1 MAPPRRARAAHPR
14 ARTAPATRPAE
25 GTPAPA
31 QAAADRAAA
40 ARWAATLSGDPNT
53 VILDTETTSRAE
65 RGRVV
70 DLAVTD
76 TAGRALLHTRIN
88 PGPGVVIDPEAAAV
102 HGLTAAQLADASP
115 FADVADALTLAVA
128 GRRVICWNSP
138 FDRRVL
144 VGEYARLHGDDEAAE
159 AWATR
164 AQWECAMRRHA
175 AWHGTWCPDRAAWK
189 WHRLSAVGA
198 GDHTAA
204 GDCRAVARV
213 LAEMARSAE
222 QTGPGPV
229 PHPRP
234 HSPARG
240 ARLRLDGERADVE
253 AVAQALREGR
263 AHVEHL
269 DAPERGRKGT
279 AYLAY
284 GRLAAH
290 QEGAPRA

>member
-25 GTPAPA
+25 GAPAPSPE
-31 QAAADRAAA
+31 QGAADRAEA
-40 ARWAATLSGDPNT
+40 ARWAAALVDDPNV

-88 PGPGVVIDPEAAAV
+88 PGVPIEAEAAAV
-102 HGLTAAQLADASP
+102 HGITADQLADAP
-115 FADVADALTLAVA
+115 RFDAVADALTLAVA

-138 FDRRVL
+138 FDRRIL
-144 VGEYARLHGDDEAAE
+144 AGEYARLLGDDGAGE

-189 WHRLSAVGA
+189 WHRLAVVGA

-213 LAEMARSAE
+213 LADMADTAE
-222 QTGPGPV
+222 QAGPGPV

-240 ARLRLDGERADVE
+240 ARVRLEGARADVA
-253 AVAQALREGR
+253 AVAQALAEGR

-269 DAPERGRKGT
+269 DAPERGRRGG
-279 AYLAY
+279 YLAY
-284 GRLAAH
+284 GRLTAH
-290 QEGAPRA
+290 PEGTPRG